1 MTGLKN
7 TSAKAC
13 GEKGAKL
20 CEQIGEGKEPLP
32 FEVYRAICKWLLEE
46 GDAESIFGHCLLTST
61 WNLMCRSRN
70 TVYVCLEHMG

>member
-20 CEQIGEGKEPLP
+20 GEGKEPLP
-32 FEVYRAICKWLLEE
+32 FKWSKQVGEVLVGR
-46 GDAESIFGHCLLTST
+46 
-61 WNLMCRSRN
+61 
-70 TVYVCLEHMG
+70 